1 MNDYSVI
8 DKGYEVR
15 AAIASDIHEHMP
27 TLKRYAEQSD
37 RIIEFGVGWGN
48 STWSLLAGHPKW
60 MRSYDL
66 KRYEPHFSWTE
77 AATKI
82 AGMDFA
88 FVMQNSAEAPVEPCH
103 LLFID
108 SAHYYEHCKAEL
120 ERHAWAVKNW
130 IIFHDTTEF
139 EFTNENR
146 QGRGLWPA
154 IQEFL
159 DSHPEWFIK
168 ERFTNCNGLTVLQ
181 HL

>member
-82 AGMDFA
+82 ANMDFA
-88 FVMQNSAEAPVEPCH
+88 FVIQSSLEAPVEYCD

-108 SAHYYEHCKAEL
+108 SSHYYQHCKAEL
-120 ERHAWAVKNW
+120 ARHGDSVRKW

-139 EFTNENR
+139 GNTDENR
-146 QGRGLWPA
+146 KGRGLWPA
-154 IQEFL
+154 IEEFL
-159 DSHPEWFIK
+159 EANPAWFLK
-168 ERFTNCNGLTVLQ
+168 ERHVNCNGLTVLERK
-181 HL
+181 